1 MRSSRIERRQEPDLL
16 QRSFFWLALACW
28 GLFLVAMLAFHY
40 ARPEVEYGL
49 LRYWDIDVRTS
60 WKPQMLRVFLYALW
74 SCCGV
79 TLVSVVLNFPRN
91 RRLEDY
97 HIFYFVLL
105 LLIALG
111 SLAAYY
117 IGYF

>member
-1 MRSSRIERRQEPDLL
+1 MRSSRIERRQGPDLL

-28 GLFLVAMLAFHY
+28 GLFLVAMSAFHY

-49 LRYWDIDVRTS
+49 LRYWDVDIRTS
-60 WKPQMLRVFLYALW
+60 WDPQTLPVFLYALW

-111 SLAAYY
+111 SLLTYY
-117 IGYF
+117 FGRF